1 MLFTSMYICILI
13 RYATTCIR
21 TSVHVS
27 MVRTRLTSLQPEE
40 GLSTSVRVYF
50 RMPDC
55 PDETEHLIWTLG
67 NYEYP
72 EALCCSGVGTY
83 DSCYD
88 ACDCI
93 KVDPAR

>member
-1 MLFTSMYICILI
+1 
-13 RYATTCIR
+13 
-21 TSVHVS
+21 